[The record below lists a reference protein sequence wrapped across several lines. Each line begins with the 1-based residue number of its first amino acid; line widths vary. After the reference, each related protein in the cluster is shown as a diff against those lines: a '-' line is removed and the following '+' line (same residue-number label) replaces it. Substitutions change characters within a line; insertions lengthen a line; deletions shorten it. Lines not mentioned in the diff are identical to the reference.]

1 MSYTPTEWKT
11 GDIVT
16 STKLNK
22 LEQGVA
28 NAGALVVNVTET
40 DNGDSTVTFTCDKTA
55 GEMYAACPNVLF
67 VLTNGLGASF
77 VMLIDRY
84 FFDEDTG
91 YEFAVTNAG
100 AEQLFLAASAEDY
113 PSYTDDGGGGPL

>member
-28 NAGALVVNVTET
+28 NAGALVVNISVT
-40 DNGDSTVTFTCDKTA
+40 DNGDDTYTYTCDKTA
-55 GEMYAACPNVLF
+55 GEIYAACPNVLF
-67 VLTNGLGASF
+67 VMVNPRGLSLVF
-77 VMLIDRY
+77 LINAY
-84 FFDEDTG
+84 GFFEGDGYAFIVFIDEM
-91 YEFAVTNAG
+91 EAN
-100 AEQLFLAASAEDY
+100 FLAASAEDY
-113 PSYTDDGGGGPL
+113 PSYTTEGST